1 MEVNDVVRV
10 KSYQEIREA
19 KSNLFF
25 NTTMRMYCGREFV
38 ITKIL
43 PVNSSVVQSGVR
55 GVVLGDIG
63 EVKSN
68 VKDWVWDFDK
78 WLTPVI
84 NTNIEVTDTDL
95 MELLN
100 E

>member
-1 MEVNDVVRV
+1 MEVNDIVRV
-10 KSYQEIREA
+10 KSYQEIRNA
-19 KSNLFF
+19 KSDLFF
-25 NTTMRMYCGREFV
+25 NPTMKMYCGREFV
-38 ITKIL
+38 ITKTMSAV
-43 PVNSSVVQSGVR
+43 PAGVH
-55 GVVLGDIG
+55 GVALGDIG

-68 VKDWVWDFDK
+68 VKDWVWDVDK
-78 WLTPVI
+78 WLTPVT

>member
-10 KSYQEIREA
+10 KSYQEIRES

-25 NTTMRMYCGREFV
+25 NPTMRMYCGREFV
-38 ITKIL
+38 ITKTMF
-43 PVNSSVVQSGVR
+43 VSSSGVH
-55 GVVLGDIG
+55 GVSLGDIG

-68 VKDWVWDFDK
+68 VKDWVWDVDK
-78 WLTPVI
+78 WLTPVT

-100 E
+100 EQE